1 MLRGAV
7 FSWTQCTVIFLLY
20 GLFIIQQKCLI
31 LYATMLWQSVIF
43 GRLFVKR
50 LALCYQTM
58 VLSCLSATLVYCGQM
73 VGWIKMKLGM
83 KVGRP
88 WHRPHCGRWG
98 PSYPLPPKRAQ
109 PPHFSTHVCCGQTV
123 AHLSYWWALV
133 FETEF
138 GLVKVVISLYKR
150 SAVAEVGDRLATID
164 MGQKVGGCCAPF
176 CGERLG
182 PHLTHCGLGRG
193 LRPCQFSS
201 WSIQPFG
208 HNTPTLQSDRQ
219 TLDR

>member
-7 FSWTQCTVIFLLY
+7 FSWTQCTIIFLLY

-31 LYATMLWQSVIF
+31 LYATMLWRSVVF

-88 WHRPHCGRWG
+88 RHRPHCVRWG

-109 PPHFSTHVCCGQTV
+109 PPIFRPMSVVAKQLPILVTDELLLLKQNLVLWKLWSVFTRGQQLLRWATV
-123 AHLSYWWALV
+123 WP
-133 FETEF
+133 
-138 GLVKVVISLYKR
+138 
-150 SAVAEVGDRLATID
+150 
-164 MGQKVGGCCAPF
+164 Q
-176 CGERLG
+176 
-182 PHLTHCGLGRG
+182 
-193 LRPCQFSS
+193 
-201 WSIQPFG
+201 
-208 HNTPTLQSDRQ
+208 
-219 TLDR
+219 